1 MSSSFSDVSPLNP
14 PVTNARAVH
23 VGKCVG
29 VLLEL
34 DPAFTMTAL
43 SVFLYCVAHD
53 GCHKQAVEHNLS
65 IQYATSSRVLA
76 YLERLGLVKRQADS
90 ENYRRTKVFVTE
102 YGQELFNKL
111 G

>member
-1 MSSSFSDVSPLNP
+1 MSSSLGDVSPLDP
-14 PVTNARAVH
+14 PVTNPHASH
-23 VGKCVG
+23 VREWVG

-43 SVFLYCVAHD
+43 SIFLYCVAHD
-53 GCHKQAVEHNLS
+53 GCHKQAIEHNLDV
-65 IQYATSSRVLA
+65 QYATSSRVLA

-102 YGQELFNKL
+102 YGKELFNKL

>member
-1 MSSSFSDVSPLNP
+1 MSSVLHDVSPLVP
-14 PVTNARAVH
+14 PVTNARASH
-23 VGKCVG
+23 VGKCVEM
-29 VLLEL
+29 LLEI

-43 SVFLYCVAHD
+43 SIYLFVVAHD
-53 GCHKQAVEHNLS
+53 GCHKQAIEHNLDV
-65 IQYATSSRVLA
+65 QYATSSRVLA

>member
-1 MSSSFSDVSPLNP
+1 MSSSLSDVSPTDP
-14 PVTNARAVH
+14 PVTNKRAAH
-23 VGKCVG
+23 VGQCVEM
-29 VLLEL
+29 LLEI
-34 DPAFTMTAL
+34 DAAFTMTAL
-43 SVFLYCVAHD
+43 SIYLFVVAHD
-53 GCHKQAVEHNLS
+53 GCHKQAIEHNLS

-76 YLERLGLVKRQADS
+76 YLEKLGLVKRQADS

>member
-1 MSSSFSDVSPLNP
+1 MSSSFSGVSTQNP
-14 PVTNARAVH
+14 PVTNSRADH
-23 VGKCVG
+23 VGACVQ

-43 SVFLYCVAHD
+43 SIFLYVVAHD
-53 GCHKQAVEHNLS
+53 GCHKQAIEHNLDV
-65 IQYATSSRVLA
+65 QYATSSRVLA
-76 YLERLGLVKRQADS
+76 YLEKLGLVKRQADS
-90 ENYRRTKVFVTE
+90 ENYRRTKVFATE

>member
-1 MSSSFSDVSPLNP
+1 MSYSLRDVSPLNP
-14 PVTNARAVH
+14 PVTSKRAEH
-23 VGKCVG
+23 VCECVG
-29 VLLEL
+29 MLLKL
-34 DPAFTMTAL
+34 DSAFTMTAL

-53 GCHKQAVEHNLS
+53 GCHKQAIEHNLS

-76 YLERLGLVKRQADS
+76 YLEKLGLVKRQADS